1 MTKQTY
7 RTGLGTYQRE
17 WVCFDHPAGG
27 YARRKA
33 EEWWRMRSD
42 APVPDSVEEAVS
54 LASQGALADCTG
66 IVVTRKAG
74 EQYDR
79 IKSHQLGPIPAWS
92 APAPA
97 IRTIPEVPDDG
108 IPF

>member
-1 MTKQTY
+1 MP
-7 RTGLGTYQRE
+7 E
-17 WVCFDHPAGG
+17 
-27 YARRKA
+27 
-33 EEWWRMRSD
+33 
-42 APVPDSVEEAVS
+42 SVEEAVW
-54 LASQGALADCTG
+54 LAEGGALADCKG
-66 IVVTRKAG
+66 IVVTRKPG

-79 IKSHQLGPIPAWS
+79 IKSHQLGPVPAWS